1 MDYRIIIKNYDKYL
15 FFYLRDLLNL
25 RENYWL
31 ADLAD
36 LGDFFCYSLKDLH
49 ITFTHRIST
58 KHISTQR
65 IS

>member
-1 MDYRIIIKNYDKYL
+1 MDCRIRVRNSNQY
-15 FFYLRDLLNL
+15 FVFNQRDLLNL

-58 KHISTQR
+58 KRISTQR